1 MIAPKGRLKRGVWH
15 VSREYGGLA
24 EAGGLKDVVSGLS
37 EALAA
42 AGIPTT
48 VVLPRYGF
56 LDLAALG
63 ARKHPASFLLTLP
76 SGSGVSAPAEEPVEV
91 YRLQRGRVRVFLLDS
106 PRTRS
111 KRGIYTYTA
120 ADEAEDPQRRRGT
133 GHWDAHHLNLI
144 LQRGTAELALT
155 ERSPDVFHCHDGHA
169 ALLPALLRE
178 HPRYRQALAGSGA
191 LVTIHNAGWG
201 YHQEIYDLDYAEA
214 LTELPRKVLEK
225 GMLNGAVDPLLL
237 GGLYAPVTTV
247 SEGYAEEI
255 ASGNHEAL
263 TGGLG
268 KAYSRE
274 GVRLRGITNGID
286 PRPFDP
292 RHPKDSSLP
301 LRFDPSKGDLD
312 GKRRCRSALLNLLHE
327 AAEPGPQAGRAGA
340 PEGSVRPGRGILEGL
355 DYYGSLFPAADVP
368 LYTFVGRLTAQKGLD
383 VLVAALG
390 QLFRRGLPLQV
401 LILGQGD
408 RALEERLLRLSR
420 EVPAIGKLG
429 VLLGYN
435 TLASKHLFAAGDFFL
450 VPSQYEP
457 CGLTDFYAQCMGNLP
472 IVHAVG
478 GLVKVRPGET
488 GYSYREHSAEALCDA
503 VLESLG
509 DWEQRTEHL
518 EAMRRRAFAEI
529 FEHHTWERVLG
540 EHYLP
545 LYGDAA
551 SWKNPF
557 P

>member
-1 MIAPKGRLKRGVWH
+1 MSAPRGRLKRGVWH

-42 AGIPTT
+42 AGVPTT

-63 ARKHPASFLLTLP
+63 ARKHAVSFLLTLP
-76 SGSGVSAPAEEPVEV
+76 SGTEASAPAEEPVEV
-91 YRLQRGRVRVFLLDS
+91 YRLQRGKVRILLLDS

-144 LQRGTAELALT
+144 LQRGAAELALAD
-155 ERSPDVFHCHDGHA
+155 RSPDVFHCHDGHA

-201 YHQEIYDLDYAEA
+201 YHQEIHDLDYAEG
-214 LTELPRKVLEK
+214 LTELPRQVLEK

-247 SEGYAEEI
+247 SEGYAAEI
-255 ASGNHEAL
+255 TSRDHEAL

-268 KAYSRE
+268 EAYGRE

-286 PRPFDP
+286 PRRFDP
-292 RHPKDSSLP
+292 RHPRDSGLP
-301 LRFDPSKGDLD
+301 FRFDPSKGDLH
-312 GKRRCRSALLNLLHE
+312 GKRRCRAALLELLKGPG
-327 AAEPGPQAGRAGA
+327 EPGGRAGPA
-340 PEGSVRPGRGILEGL
+340 GHSEASTRPGRNLLEGL
-355 DYYGSLFPAADVP
+355 DYYGSLSPAAKVP

-390 QLFRRGLPLQV
+390 QLFRRRLPLQV
-401 LILGQGD
+401 LVLGQGD

-420 EVPAIGKLG
+420 EVPAAEKLG

-435 TLASKHLFAAGDFFL
+435 TLASKYLFAAGDFFL

-488 GYSYREHSAEALCDA
+488 GYSYREHSAEALRDA

-529 FEHHTWERVLG
+529 FEHHTWEKVLC

-545 LYGDAA
+545 LYAA
-551 SWKNPF
+551 AAPCKNPY